1 MRSLQKGSL
10 HLSLILSII
19 LYFVL
24 DPISSLFSNSGN
36 LTDKHARL
44 SLLECARSIT
54 GDVKAENC
62 GQRNKGKT
70 LLLNDDQP
78 LILWSGRNFWSG
90 RAATYDP
97 DPTWTLCILSK
108 KVTYCVLICNP
119 QTNWDHV
126 NFFAFWF
133 VFQGTN
139 LVTANSFI
147 YSWESIICFPR
158 KGMLLS
164 CKCYL

>member
-1 MRSLQKGSL
+1 MGRRVQLGPSGDAFASKGSL

-62 GQRNKGKT
+62 GQRN
-70 LLLNDDQP
+70 
-78 LILWSGRNFWSG
+78 
-90 RAATYDP
+90 
-97 DPTWTLCILSK
+97 
-108 KVTYCVLICNP
+108 
-119 QTNWDHV
+119 
-126 NFFAFWF
+126 
-133 VFQGTN
+133 
-139 LVTANSFI
+139 
-147 YSWESIICFPR
+147 
-158 KGMLLS
+158 
-164 CKCYL
+164 